1 MQMRWWQPAL
11 VLMAGGAAATGL
23 YPGDQSLEYLLR
35 RTSSSRPLEA
45 DPGVDCMWR
54 EMALKYAD
62 KLQPWLNDAQRGH
75 VYDALELKGLC
86 GQAYA
91 PRADTAAAPVA
102 ARRSSDAVEVYVAP
116 GGSDSNSGSMAAPF
130 ASVERAV
137 RATRGRAAGTSATVY
152 LRAGTYFLADTIQL
166 GSADSGLRVAAYNGE
181 AAEVSGGR
189 HVGGLDWQPV
199 AGRDGVYS
207 CSLANHSENLPR
219 GVPALRHRNAR
230 VTLARYPNA
239 NPELD
244 LFPKGYITETTTW
257 GPPEYNGA
265 VCNPNM
271 QCGKSVNLTI
281 PATDA
286 WHGMYQNFT
295 EGIGG
300 ACDRYD
306 PPRSPWCSGDFYLLR
321 QFPEMH
327 TRSPASVTPGSLLPN
342 GPYRR
347 PKGSTVHAWR
357 PGHWYTWM
365 FEVGQQT
372 ASVNYTHWTVKQN
385 TNAVWG
391 MVPSPKQNTTDVAFL
406 GEFGSADECWAA
418 CNNTAKCSAFAY
430 HTASFSDPSW
440 RQQCYGVLKVVNRA
454 AKEEV
459 GVVSG
464 LGPHVEGGELLFS
477 GGGNQGGEG
486 DDFAKE
492 WFVEGVEEELDAV
505 NEFWYDGE
513 AKRLYFKPNSTSA
526 PDSEVVVPTLSVFFD
541 VAATMQAPASD
552 ITFDG
557 ISVVDGRPTFM
568 EPHGNPSGG
577 DWALERQGAIRI
589 EGAREV
595 RVQNCLFT
603 RLDSNAVS
611 INGYARNVTVD
622 KNEFVWLGQNCVA
635 SWGRAKDN
643 DGTDGEFPR
652 FNTVTRNLVHEI
664 GHIQK
669 QSSFYFQAETAE
681 AVIEG
686 NLVYNIPRA
695 GINFNDG
702 FGGGAL
708 ITQNLLFNT
717 CRESGDHGAF
727 NSWDRLPYLTTV
739 GSATPSTVPKRND
752 VNTNFIVANYAAD
765 GGCLDNDDGSAYYDI
780 HHNFCMFG
788 GHKANFDGHSK
799 SGFNNVYVHP
809 QVYGTK
815 CVDEEGEGLS
825 TGTSGPYGLPP
836 RGYAEQ
842 YTDNICILPS
852 AGTPYLVVA
861 GDLHHPKEFGQGL
874 VLRNNTVY
882 VPGGD
887 HPDMVSV
894 SQQQSS
900 FSNFQKLGFDETSRV
915 VAGAPSTAQIA
926 AWGSGLLGL

>member
-1 MQMRWWQPAL
+1 MRRAL
-11 VLMAGGAAATGL
+11 MSAAAAAALLSAPAEATGRTKAN
-23 YPGDQSLEYLLR
+23 QTRAYLLEK
-35 RTSSSRPLEA
+35 TASSRPSHT

-137 RATRGRAAGTSATVY
+137 RATRGRAAGTTGTVY
-152 LRAGTYFLADTIQL
+152 LRSGTYYLNDTITL
-166 GSADSGLRVAAYNGE
+166 NASDSGLRIAAYNGE
-181 AAEVSGGR
+181 GATVSGGR
-189 HVGGLDWQPV
+189 RLTGLSWKPV
-199 AGRDGVYS
+199 PGRDGVYV
-207 CSLANHSENLPR
+207 CSLAGHDLPK
-219 GVPALRHRNAR
+219 GVPALRHRQQR

-244 LFPKGYITETTTW
+244 LFPVGYITEGTKW
-257 GPPEYNGA
+257 GAPEHNGA
-265 VCNPNM
+265 VCNPDT
-271 QCGKSVNLTI
+271 QCGVSKNVTV
-281 PATDA
+281 AVADA
-286 WHGMYQNFT
+286 WHGMFQNYSV
-295 EGIGG
+295 GVGG

-327 TRSPASVTPGSLLPN
+327 TRTPASVEYGSALPHA
-342 GPYRR
+342 PYKR
-347 PKGSTVHAWR
+347 PTDATVHAWR

-365 FEVGQQT
+365 FSVGSQT
-372 ASVNYTHWTVKQN
+372 APGTVSTWTVYQN
-385 TNAVWG
+385 QNAVYG
-391 MVPSPKQNTTDVAFL
+391 QVPGPKISTADVAYL
-406 GEFGSADECWAA
+406 GEFDSADACWAK
-418 CNNTAKCSAFAY
+418 CNATQPCSAFAY
-430 HTASFSDPSW
+430 HTKDFDADW
-440 RQQCYGVLKVVNRA
+440 ARQCYAIKSQANWSPHGDSN
-454 AKEEV
+454 
-459 GVVSG
+459 VVSG
-464 LGPHVEGGELLFS
+464 RGPHRS
-477 GGGNQGGEG
+477 GGTHTFNGGGHQGGEG
-486 DDFAKE
+486 NDAAGE
-492 WFVEGVEEELDAV
+492 WFVEGAEEELDAV